1 MRRALAIAQGAYYVA
16 TGVWPLLSMRTF
28 LKVTGPKRDLW
39 LVKTV
44 GTLVAVS
51 GGVMLMAGLR
61 RNVSPEI
68 VALATGSAIGLSAV
82 DINYSA
88 RGTISKIYLLDA
100 GVELAVVGIWSRT
113 AGRAAPSPAGGYAL
127 KYVRRAITYLKHP
140 LVLRMKFR

>member
-16 TGVWPLLSMRTF
+16 TGVWSLVSIRTF
-28 LKVTGPKRDLW
+28 QKVTGPKRDLW

-68 VALATGSAIGLSAV
+68 VALATGSAIGLTAI

-100 GVELAVVGIWSRT
+100 AAELALVGIWSRT
-113 AGRAAPSPAGGYAL
+113 GR
-127 KYVRRAITYLKHP
+127 
-140 LVLRMKFR
+140 

>member
-1 MRRALAIAQGAYYVA
+1 MRRALAIAQGTYYVA
-16 TGVWPLLSMRTF
+16 TGVWSLLSMRTF
-28 LKVTGPKRDLW
+28 LRVTGPKRDLW

-68 VALATGSAIGLSAV
+68 VALATGSALGLSAI

-100 GVELAVVGIWSRT
+100 GVELAVVGMWSR
-113 AGRAAPSPAGGYAL
+113 AAQ
-127 KYVRRAITYLKHP
+127 
-140 LVLRMKFR
+140 